1 MWRKLVL
8 NNDLE
13 ITAGEMSGRLVACKL
28 LLSRWNQFC
37 RDESVLMNAFP
48 VPFRHIAIAV
58 LTCVLVTVGVLN
70 LRDRIHWTS
79 PTDGVFWSES
89 GGVLIAEAVEAGGP
103 GSIAGLEEGERLL
116 AINGIEVTNLGVYAD
131 ALFASEPG
139 EPLAYTVEGR
149 QGMRHLILVPESKS
163 SLTARDGL
171 RTLLA
176 FLYLGIGVAVAF
188 RGGRLPRT
196 FHFYLICLAAF
207 VVYLFSYTPRMSVL
221 DWWVYGLSVVAFLVL
236 PALFVHFCLRFPADV
251 ISGGRHI
258 PLLYFPG
265 FLLLM
270 LHFGI
275 FTGRLAPFGL
285 PRTARSLG
293 IIDNIELIYFI
304 AGFLVG
310 GGLLLKRRIE
320 TQDLVERQQM
330 KWVSYGTLAGVGPF
344 ALIYVV
350 PVLLGARSSLVIEWS
365 MLFLGLIPLSIGYAL
380 IHYRLMDVEVIAR
393 RSAAYFISSSLLLA
407 VYLGFVLVLGRALQ
421 FIAPQAGYMGISI
434 SVLLIALLF
443 APLRNR
449 VQKWLDRLFYKEQFE
464 ARATLLDFART
475 LSAEISLGP
484 LSRTIVERVLKTFR
498 VEHAAIFLTDQA
510 HPGFFRMVYGSDP
523 GLASRLY
530 RQDELAG
537 ETEKTDLSE
546 LKAGPDHL
554 HAAGPGLI
562 ARGLHYLQDLRVHGR
577 QVGVIALGQLP
588 GGSHFSSEDLDL
600 LSALARYAAIALE
613 NAGLYRSIESKALE
627 LERIKTYTEN
637 ILESINV
644 AVLALDSSGRI
655 TSCNRAF
662 EQLYQSSRSRIV
674 GSFIE
679 NLFPGDVVASIEG
692 AAGTK
697 EWALRSPANI
707 YKLYLENHAGKR
719 LIVNLSLIPLQQDAA
734 EGCLM
739 VLDDITEKLRMED
752 QLLQAEKL
760 SSIGL
765 LAAGIAHEVNTPIAG
780 ISSYTQ
786 MLLKQTPE
794 TDRRKQILE
803 KIEKQ
808 TFRAAEIVN
817 GLLSFSRMNGSEFK
831 NVDINQLIHESLTL
845 LDHQLS
851 SSHITV
857 ESRYDE
863 SLPPVYGNAGKL
875 QQVFLNIL
883 LNAKDAMPSGG
894 ELGIRTA
901 MNDSMVIIDV
911 TDTGTGISQENLSRI
926 FDPFFTTKA
935 IGKGTGLGLAVSY
948 GIIQEHGGRIF
959 VDSDSGKGTRFTVK
973 LPTRLN

>member
-421 FIAPQAGYMGISI
+421 FIAPRRGTWA
-434 SVLLIALLF
+434 
-443 APLRNR
+443 
-449 VQKWLDRLFYKEQFE
+449 
-464 ARATLLDFART
+464 
-475 LSAEISLGP
+475 
-484 LSRTIVERVLKTFR
+484 FR
-498 VEHAAIFLTDQA
+498 
-510 HPGFFRMVYGSDP
+510 FR
-523 GLASRLY
+523 
-530 RQDELAG
+530 
-537 ETEKTDLSE
+537 
-546 LKAGPDHL
+546 
-554 HAAGPGLI
+554 
-562 ARGLHYLQDLRVHGR
+562 
-577 QVGVIALGQLP
+577 
-588 GGSHFSSEDLDL
+588 
-600 LSALARYAAIALE
+600 
-613 NAGLYRSIESKALE
+613 
-627 LERIKTYTEN
+627 
-637 ILESINV
+637 
-644 AVLALDSSGRI
+644 
-655 TSCNRAF
+655 C
-662 EQLYQSSRSRIV
+662 
-674 GSFIE
+674 
-679 NLFPGDVVASIEG
+679 
-692 AAGTK
+692 
-697 EWALRSPANI
+697 
-707 YKLYLENHAGKR
+707 
-719 LIVNLSLIPLQQDAA
+719 
-734 EGCLM
+734 C
-739 VLDDITEKLRMED
+739 
-752 QLLQAEKL
+752 
-760 SSIGL
+760 
-765 LAAGIAHEVNTPIAG
+765 
-780 ISSYTQ
+780 
-786 MLLKQTPE
+786 
-794 TDRRKQILE
+794 
-803 KIEKQ
+803 
-808 TFRAAEIVN
+808 
-817 GLLSFSRMNGSEFK
+817 
-831 NVDINQLIHESLTL
+831 
-845 LDHQLS
+845 
-851 SSHITV
+851 
-857 ESRYDE
+857 
-863 SLPPVYGNAGKL
+863 
-875 QQVFLNIL
+875 
-883 LNAKDAMPSGG
+883 
-894 ELGIRTA
+894 
-901 MNDSMVIIDV
+901 
-911 TDTGTGISQENLSRI
+911 
-926 FDPFFTTKA
+926 
-935 IGKGTGLGLAVSY
+935 
-948 GIIQEHGGRIF
+948 
-959 VDSDSGKGTRFTVK
+959 
-973 LPTRLN
+973 